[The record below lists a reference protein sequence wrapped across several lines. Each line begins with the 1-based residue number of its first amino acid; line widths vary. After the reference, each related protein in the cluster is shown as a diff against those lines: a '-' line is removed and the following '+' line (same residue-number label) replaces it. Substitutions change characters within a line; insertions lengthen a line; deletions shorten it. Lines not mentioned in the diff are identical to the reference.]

1 MPGNNGLKLLDLQCL
16 ILPAYTFMNQPQH
29 QQQQE
34 QPPLVLASASPRR
47 LELLRQIGVC
57 AQVQPVDLEERLH
70 QGESPLIF
78 VQRLALEKARFGFEL
93 MARQGIELPVLGADT
108 IIELEGEVLGK
119 PTDSEQAELMLAKLS
134 GRVHQVHTAVVV
146 KTAGAEYAALSSS
159 QVEFASLSASAIK
172 AYVATGEP
180 LDKAG
185 SYAIQGMAAQFVK
198 NLQGSYSGVMGLP
211 LYETAN
217 LLAKARI
224 KLLIN

>member
-1 MPGNNGLKLLDLQCL
+1 
-16 ILPAYTFMNQPQH
+16 MNQPQH
-29 QQQQE
+29 HQQGHHQ
-34 QPPLVLASASPRR
+34 LVLASASPRR
-47 LELLRQIGVC
+47 LELLQQIGVR
-57 AQVQPVDLEERLH
+57 AQVQPVDLKELLRR
-70 QGESPLIF
+70 GELPLVF

-93 MARQGIELPVLGADT
+93 MALQSSDLPVLGADT

-119 PTDSEQAELMLAKLS
+119 PVDSEQAELMLAKLS
-134 GRVHQVHTAVVV
+134 GRVHQVHTAVAV
-146 KTAGAEYAALSSS
+146 KTTDAEYTALSSS
-159 QVEFASLSASAIK
+159 QVELASLSAGAIK

-211 LYETAN
+211 LYETAD